1 MVSDIGN
8 GVNGNKS
15 KLCHILVQLGVLR
28 SVHAGGVLH
37 CHWNV
42 TFGLSVD
49 AAFVKEIINSIA
61 PEDGRISPK
70 NVALK

>member
-15 KLCHILVQLGVLR
+15 KLCHTLVQLGVLR
-28 SVHAGGVLH
+28 SVRAGGVLH

-42 TFGLSVD
+42 TFGLH
-49 AAFVKEIINSIA
+49 A
-61 PEDGRISPK
+61 GQ
-70 NVALK
+70 